1 MRRRHAPYCPYCKK
15 KRHIS
20 RRFFLCP
27 PCCFRPAF
35 LPCFFRENI
44 HLFIPKISAT
54 EPYLFSLLSE
64 IRIHTAKHSLNRLI
78 SQLRPSVFIH
88 DSLIIHSSRPAAEP
102 AVTHVAVAELP
113 EINAAATLLPENR
126 LQLFFNGISLVF
138 LRPFYPRRCAATI
151 DGARARLRYQKRLSC
166 AFRFLLNP
174 VIKAFQVILYRRVM
188 IP

>member
-1 MRRRHAPYCPYCKK
+1 MLRTPYKKAAASCSILPIPQKETAYFTPFLFVSCPAA
-15 KRHIS
+15 
-20 RRFFLCP
+20 FVLP
-27 PCCFRPAF
+27 F
-35 LPCFFRENI
+35 LPCFFRDNI

-88 DSLIIHSSRPAAEP
+88 NSLIIHGSRPAAEP

-113 EINAAATLLPENR
+113 EINAAAALLPENR

-138 LRPFYPRRCAATI
+138 LRPFLPGEGVR
-151 DGARARLRYQKRLSC
+151 Q
-166 AFRFLLNP
+166 P
-174 VIKAFQVILYRRVM
+174 
-188 IP
+188 